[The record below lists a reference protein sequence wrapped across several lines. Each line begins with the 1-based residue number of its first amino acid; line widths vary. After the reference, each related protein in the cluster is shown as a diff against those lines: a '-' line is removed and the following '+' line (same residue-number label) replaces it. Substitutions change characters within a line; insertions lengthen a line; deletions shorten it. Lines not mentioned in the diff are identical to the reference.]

1 MPNCRLNKASIMK
14 KIAIFSDF
22 EFFIKVAISCAILQQ
37 LFFIFFAHLKL
48 NFITEVIIY
57 WTIGSLSF
65 YGIGLLI
72 EKFIKTSALKNTHL
86 IRIAK
91 VKAQKFPPFTL
102 KGIIFGEIKS
112 FVSAFIILYCLK
124 EVHRDNNFTMNFGW
138 FFMNIVCADLFFYIT
153 HRLLHQKRFIQ
164 IHLKHHEFRDSS
176 SFVAGHKSLI
186 EYCITTM
193 TELVP
198 VLLFG
203 YDLSQLCAWTVIGNA
218 YNLEGHSSLSLFYI
232 GSDFHDRHHTHF
244 KNNYGIQGFW
254 DRIFNTL
261 EISSKRNTLLFP
273 SNYLSNKFYD

>member
-1 MPNCRLNKASIMK
+1 MKTIIASL
-14 KIAIFSDF
+14 ADV
-22 EFFIKVAISCAILQQ
+22 EFFIKVAVSCAIFQQ
-37 LFFIFFAHLKL
+37 LFFSVFAHLRL
-48 NFITEVIIY
+48 NFITEVILY
-57 WTIGSLSF
+57 WAIGSLSF
-65 YGIGLLI
+65 YSIGLLI
-72 EKFIKTSALKNTHL
+72 EKIIKTSALKDSYL

-91 VKAQKFPPFTL
+91 VTAQKFPPFTL

-112 FVSAFIILYCLK
+112 FMSAFIILYCLK
-124 EVHRDNNFTMNFGW
+124 EVHRDNNFMLNVGW
-138 FFMNIVCADLFFYIT
+138 FFMNIVCADLFFYLT
-153 HRLLHQKRFIQ
+153 HRLLHQKRFIK
-164 IHLKHHEFRDSS
+164 IHLKHHEFRDTS

-203 YDLSQLCAWTVIGNA
+203 YDLSQLCAWTVIGNV

-273 SNYLSNKFYD
+273 SNYLSNKLYD

>member
-1 MPNCRLNKASIMK
+1 MK
-14 KIAIFSDF
+14 FFSFFTELEFFVKIAF
-22 EFFIKVAISCAILQQ
+22 SCAVLQQ
-37 LFFIFFAHLKL
+37 FFFIFLSNFQF
-48 NFITEVIIY
+48 NFITEVCIY
-57 WTIGSLSF
+57 WLTGSVSF
-65 YGIGLLI
+65 YALGWLI
-72 EKFIKTSALKNTHL
+72 EKVIKKSSLKAKLL
-86 IRIAK
+86 IRVAQ
-91 VKAQKFPPFTL
+91 VKEQKFPPFSI
-102 KGIIFGEIKS
+102 KGILLGEIKS
-112 FVSAFIILYCLK
+112 FLTALIILYLLK
-124 EVHRDNNFTMNFGW
+124 QVHRDNNFMMNFGW
-138 FFMNIVCADLFFYIT
+138 FFMNIVCADFFFYLT
-153 HRLLHQKRFIQ
+153 HRLLHQKRFIK
-164 IHLKHHEFRDSS
+164 IHLKHHKFRDSS
-176 SFVAGHKSLI
+176 SFVAGYKSLT
-186 EYCITTM
+186 EYCLTTI